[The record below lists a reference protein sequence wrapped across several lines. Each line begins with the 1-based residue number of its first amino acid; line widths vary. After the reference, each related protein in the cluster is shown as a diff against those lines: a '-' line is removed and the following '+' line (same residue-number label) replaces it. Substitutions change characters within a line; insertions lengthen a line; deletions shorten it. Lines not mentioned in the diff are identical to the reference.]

1 MQGASAPDSDFLS
14 PCEEV
19 SFCMAVKVDKE
30 TIICALTATDKR
42 GKEARNEIQLGY
54 GLQQHLLPERDIGKV
69 CRDFLL
75 DVPLSQSRFLIVAYR
90 ALNRVDMMCKQ
101 E

>member
-1 MQGASAPDSDFLS
+1 MSYMQGASALDSDFLS

-42 GKEARNEIQLGY
+42 GKEARNE
-54 GLQQHLLPERDIGKV
+54 V
-69 CRDFLL
+69 
-75 DVPLSQSRFLIVAYR
+75 
-90 ALNRVDMMCKQ
+90 
-101 E
+101 